1 MIPDETY
8 IKDLNSNR
16 KDDLSFI
23 PFNDSIFLNPPQII
37 TSDNKLKEDN
47 GYLSDPKDSSTK
59 DIPPLFSY
67 NVDNTFTNKNF
78 TPNEILR
85 NSYFDFNDETDLIR
99 DCSDSNIDN
108 VFKSIEDANPG
119 TLTLMEA
126 YNIPYPIAK
135 LIGRR
140 FIKLTLDF
148 YKRS

>member
-8 IKDLNSNR
+8 IKDLDNNR
-16 KDDLSFI
+16 KDDLSFV
-23 PFNDSIFLNPPQII
+23 PFNNSLFLNSPQII
-37 TSDNKLKEDN
+37 NSNNNFKED
-47 GYLSDPKDSSTK
+47 DSTE

-67 NVDNTFTNKNF
+67 NVDNNF
-78 TPNEILR
+78 ITKSLFPNDILR
-85 NSYFDFNDETDLIR
+85 NSYFDFDDETDLIR
-99 DCSDSNIDN
+99 DCSDNNIDN
-108 VFKSIEDANPG
+108 VFKSIEDNNPG

-148 YKRS
+148 YKRSWLNAFR